1 MFFCTIRVRLDL
13 NVDLKKFGAAYGAD
27 RPAINGESNG
37 HGSTN
42 NGTPKVTLSAMKPIP
57 QKNIIKK

>member
-1 MFFCTIRVRLDL
+1 M

-42 NGTPKVTLSAMKPIP
+42 NGTPKVTLSAKKPTHP
-57 QKNIIKK
+57 KKNLIKK